1 MQNDAAQLQSFTC
14 ISLNTMCHVTDEQ
27 PYSDFGPPSSCTHK
41 PALAETVT
49 VLETA
54 LHSTVAFMLAPHDG
68 SHPNAQRSCKFPVS
82 QKLCSDLY
90 LQSVSCSEF

>member
-49 VLETA
+49 VLET
-54 LHSTVAFMLAPHDG
+54 HVT
-68 SHPNAQRSCKFPVS
+68 
-82 QKLCSDLY
+82 
-90 LQSVSCSEF
+90 